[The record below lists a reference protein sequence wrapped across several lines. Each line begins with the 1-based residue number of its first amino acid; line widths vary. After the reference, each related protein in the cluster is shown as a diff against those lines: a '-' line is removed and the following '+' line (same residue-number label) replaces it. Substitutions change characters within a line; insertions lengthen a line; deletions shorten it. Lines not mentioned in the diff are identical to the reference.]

1 MSWLMSSVLGM
12 VVEVMG
18 YPFGE
23 PVLELFSYPLNRS
36 YAEGWSLHWPVP
48 RGPGS
53 TELSADGSLTM
64 SA

>member
-1 MSWLMSSVLGM
+1 MVERVMSWLMSSVLGM

-36 YAEGWSLHWPVP
+36 Y
-48 RGPGS
+48 R
-53 TELSADGSLTM
+53 
-64 SA
+64 